1 MAKRER
7 HVKTM
12 RSSLY
17 RPATPGTARPRRRL
31 LSRTIA
37 VVAISAAV
45 IAVTTLGPDQ
55 RQATADAITD
65 KIGAAKQALSA
76 DGTNLTKLRAELAA
90 AANQEAGLQ
99 KAIGD
104 LDTQISHT
112 KGQVSDA
119 QKQLD
124 AIQLQ
129 LEAAQTNLADTQ
141 THLAFERRQ
150 LSLEIVVMYKA
161 QNASNDFTNFLN
173 SGDFN
178 SLWQHVLDVHRL
190 GASEQQ
196 LIATVTSDEQT
207 IQDDVTRIAT
217 EKSQQQ
223 QLLATLRGIVV
234 QLNEALS
241 TRQTAEQQLVAL
253 QASDQQQLA
262 EMEQATKELNAQ
274 IAQLQ
279 AQEAAALAAGGGNGH
294 FAWPETGP
302 ITQGFGCTPYP
313 FEPYDPNCST
323 RHFHS
328 GIDIAAPCGNNI
340 TAADSGIAHTYYSGY
355 GYGNHIIIVHG
366 NGWESVYGHMASFV
380 ISDGQIV
387 KRGQL
392 LGYEGSTGNSTGCHL
407 HFEVDLN
414 NNPLN
419 PLAYLS

>member
-1 MAKRER
+1 M
-7 HVKTM
+7 
-12 RSSLY
+12 SSWLLA
-17 RPATPGTARPRRRL
+17 RATPPAAPRRRRVL
-31 LSRTIA
+31 TRTVAA
-37 VVAISAAV
+37 VVVGAAV
-45 IAVTTLGPDQ
+45 IAVATLGPDQ
-55 RQATADAITD
+55 HRATADAITD
-65 KIGAAKQALSA
+65 KIGAAKHALSA
-76 DGTNLTKLRAELAA
+76 DGTNMTRLRAELAA
-90 AANQEAGLQ
+90 AANQEAALQ
-99 KAIGD
+99 KAIAD

-112 KGQVSDA
+112 QGQVSDA

-129 LEAAQTNLADTQ
+129 LAIAQTSLADTR
-141 THLAFERRQ
+141 THLAFERHQ
-150 LSLEIVVMYKA
+150 LTVEIVVMYKA

-196 LIATVTSDEQT
+196 LIATVTTDEQT
-207 IQDDVTRIAT
+207 IADDVSRIDT
-217 EKSQQQ
+217 EKTQQS
-223 QLLATLRGIVV
+223 QLLATLRGIVA
-234 QLNEALS
+234 QLNDALA
-241 TRQTAEQQLVAL
+241 TRQAAAQQLVAL
-253 QASDQQQLA
+253 QARDQQQLA

-279 AQEAAALAAGGGNGH
+279 VQEAAALAAGGGNGH

-302 ITQGFGCTPYP
+302 ITQGFGCTTYP

-323 RHFHS
+323 KHFHS

-340 TAADSGIAHTYYSGY
+340 TAGDSGIAHTYYSGY
-355 GYGNHIIIVHG
+355 GFGNHIIIVHG
-366 NGWESVYGHMASFV
+366 NGWVSVYGHMASFV
-380 ISDGQIV
+380 IGDGQTV
-387 KRGQL
+387 HRGQL

-414 NNPLN
+414 NNPMN

>member
-1 MAKRER
+1 M
-7 HVKTM
+7 
-12 RSSLY
+12 SSSVHAPVTP
-17 RPATPGTARPRRRL
+17 PARRRRSL
-31 LSRTIA
+31 VTRS
-37 VVAISAAV
+37 VVAVALGAV
-45 IAVTTLGPDQ
+45 LAMATLGPDQ
-55 RQATADAITD
+55 HHATADAITD
-65 KIGAAKQALSA
+65 KIGAAKHALAA
-76 DGTNLTKLRAELAA
+76 DGANMTRLKAELAA
-90 AANQEAGLQ
+90 AANQEAALE
-99 KAIGD
+99 KAIGE
-104 LDTQISHT
+104 LDTQVSHT
-112 KGQVSDA
+112 QGQVSDA

-124 AIQLQ
+124 AIVLQ
-129 LEAAQTNLADTQ
+129 LATAQANLATTQ
-141 THLAFERRQ
+141 AHLALERRQ
-150 LSLEIVVMYKA
+150 LTLEIVVMYKA

-196 LIATVTSDEQT
+196 LIARVTSDEQT
-207 IQDDVTRIAT
+207 IQDDVNHIST
-217 EKSQQQ
+217 EKTQQS
-223 QLLATLRGIVV
+223 QLLTTLKGIVV
-234 QLNEALS
+234 QLNDALS
-241 TRQTAEQQLVAL
+241 TRQTAKAQLVAL
-253 QASDQQQLA
+253 QARDQQQLA

-302 ITQGFGCTPYP
+302 ITQGFGCTTYP

-340 TAADSGIAHTYYSGY
+340 TAADSGIAHTYYSDY
-355 GYGNHIIIVHG
+355 GFGNHVIIVHG
-366 NGWESVYGHMASFV
+366 NGWVSVYGHMASFAV
-380 ISDGQIV
+380 GDGQTV
-387 KRGQL
+387 HRGQL
-392 LGYEGSTGNSTGCHL
+392 IGYEGSTGNSTGCHL